1 MPWPQLHGRL
11 LVLPLNHLVVLPVLQ
26 VGGQL
31 RVLSLLCPLP
41 GSVALEEGGAGIR
54 LRGRQALLPGCGWG
68 REAWPGGASPTPAGS
83 GFLRLRNSFKSPE
96 GAALPRLPSHRAQ
109 VWEGVGRGLRGPLA
123 HPVDLLTC
131 WSVFMSEAPASTM

>member
-1 MPWPQLHGRL
+1 MRRARALARAVSQHWPQLHGRL

-41 GSVALEEGGAGIR
+41 GSVALEEGGAVTR
-54 LRGRQALLPGCGWG
+54 LRVGEGGR
-68 REAWPGGASPTPAGS
+68 AGLGQPHPS
-83 GFLRLRNSFKSPE
+83 WLRFLKVGEQLKSPE

-109 VWEGVGRGLRGPLA
+109 VWESVDGAFVDSLPTLWISSPAGL
-123 HPVDLLTC
+123 
-131 WSVFMSEAPASTM
+131 SS